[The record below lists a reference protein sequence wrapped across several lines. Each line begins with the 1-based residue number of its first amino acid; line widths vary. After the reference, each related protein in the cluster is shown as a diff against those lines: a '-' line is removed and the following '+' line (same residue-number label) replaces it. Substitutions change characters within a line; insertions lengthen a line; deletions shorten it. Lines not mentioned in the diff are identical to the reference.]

1 MTQRLAPSEEAAVFS
16 FTVTDDETGSVP
28 VNADDAGRQFF
39 TVGGIL
45 QHDQTVVAAGDLLHG
60 FQKIIGVL
68 LRHLPD
74 DNG

>member
-1 MTQRLAPSEEAAVFS
+1 MKQRVCSAIVLL
-16 FTVTDDETGSVP
+16 TI
-28 VNADDAGRQFF
+28 
-39 TVGGIL
+39 TVGCILASEISRILFFAAAGIL
-45 QHDQTVVAAGDLLHG
+45 QHDQAVIAAGDLLHG